1 MALVGRVILVFIGCV
16 LASLAA
22 GAVVTVAVLLPEWS
36 ALDLGPLGDDTFG
49 IAVSFGAIFLSG
61 FAFLPVLAV
70 ILVAEVLE
78 IRTLLYYAAAGA
90 VIAALLYLDF
100 SSWDTLAFSVSGFAR
115 REIEIMAAA
124 GIVAGF
130 VYWAIAG
137 RSAGSWRRP
146 APTPPEP
153 QA

>member
-1 MALVGRVILVFIGCV
+1 LALIGRLILVLVACA

-22 GAVVTVAVLLPEWS
+22 GAVVTLAVLMPEWS
-36 ALDLGPLGDDTFG
+36 ALELGPLGDDTFG
-49 IAVSFGAIFLSG
+49 IAVGFGAIFLSG
-61 FAFLPVLAV
+61 FAFLPALAV
-70 ILVAEVLE
+70 ILIAEALE
-78 IRTLLYYAAAGA
+78 IRALLYYAAAGA
-90 VIAALLYLDF
+90 IIAALLYLGF
-100 SSWDTLAFSVSGFAR
+100 SGWDTLALEVNGFAR

-137 RSAGSWRRP
+137 RSAGAWRRP
-146 APTPPEP
+146 ALAPPPP